1 MENFKRPEN
10 NHKCCQQQ
18 DQNRS
23 LAAQNLLMAFHTKL
37 VNAPISIVCKALF
50 QKAAF
55 SMPVPLFSKGLFLL
69 LRAEHEIIAIIFGCR
84 SYLISI
90 SYIYDTLQVLAGF
103 LWKKIQ
109 VPFLL

>member
-10 NHKCCQQQ
+10 NHKCCRQQ
-18 DQNRS
+18 DQSRS
-23 LAAQNLLMAFHTKL
+23 LAAQDLLMAFHTKL

-50 QKAAF
+50 QKAF

-69 LRAEHEIIAIIFGCR
+69 LRAEHEIIAIIFGW

-90 SYIYDTLQVLAGF
+90 SYDMLQVLAGF
-103 LWKKIQ
+103 SWKKIQ
-109 VPFLL
+109 VPF

>member
-10 NHKCCQQQ
+10 NHKCCRQQ
-18 DQNRS
+18 DQSRS
-23 LAAQNLLMAFHTKL
+23 LAAQDLLMAFHTKL

-50 QKAAF
+50 QKAF

-69 LRAEHEIIAIIFGCR
+69 SRAEHEIIAIIFGW

-103 LWKKIQ
+103 SWKKIQ
-109 VPFLL
+109 VPFLI